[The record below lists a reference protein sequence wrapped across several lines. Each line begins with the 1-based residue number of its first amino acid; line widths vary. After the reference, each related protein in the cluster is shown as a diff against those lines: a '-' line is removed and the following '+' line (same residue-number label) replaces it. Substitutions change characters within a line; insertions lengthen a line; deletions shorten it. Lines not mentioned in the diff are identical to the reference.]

1 VARSIDQVEFVLLAV
16 QSPVDGDRPSLH
28 GDAASP
34 FDFQIIQNLF
44 TEFALS
50 DRAALQQQLISQ
62 RAFAMVNMSHNAEI
76 ADELRVH
83 NTQDFTTELTG
94 KS

>member
-1 VARSIDQVEFVLLAV
+1 MPRA
-16 QSPVDGDRPSLH
+16 
-28 GDAASP
+28 
-34 FDFQIIQNLF
+34 DFQIIENLF

-50 DRAALQQQLISQ
+50 NRAALQQQLIGQ
-62 RAFAMVNMSHNAEI
+62 RAFAMVNMSHDAEI

-94 KS
+94 KSSQTVSTVAAAHTDQLQPYHPPGS